1 MTHEFDFEFVKG
13 QHYYQAGGKK
23 EDLNSPAARAGY
35 EAEKFQH
42 EKKVK
47 KCGSNQ
53 KATERYLMTDD

>member
-1 MTHEFDFEFVKG
+1 MMTHEFDFEFVKG

-47 KCGSNQ
+47 KCGSN
-53 KATERYLMTDD
+53 